1 MAEQSLRERLHST
14 HTLATG
20 GRPRGLF
27 LIGAAVGII
36 AAVYLGTTVA
46 PLWAAPGV
54 ILAVACLW
62 GFVARGAHRLSRRHA
77 GP

>member
-20 GRPRGLF
+20 GRPRGML
-27 LIGAAVGII
+27 LMGAALGIT
-36 AAVYLGTTVA
+36 AAVCLGLA
-46 PLWAAPGV
+46 IGPLWAVPG
-54 ILAVACLW
+54 IMIAGACLW
-62 GFVARGAHRLSRRHA
+62 GFFARGAHRLSRRHA